1 LKYSPA
7 AQPSESPGGP
17 TRTVGVG
24 HRQIRRP
31 PVAKTRETPA
41 ARTKLAGSKRR
52 FGHAEARSRGIQQ
65 FANVHRRAYSPLD
78 REFYRGTPIF
88 NYVGLKTMKSIAV
101 ILAAAVLAG
110 CATRANDVAPAYVS
124 PLTYDRFSCDQ
135 LRDEATR
142 VSSRAIAATGA
153 QNRRATNDAVAT
165 GVTLILF
172 WPAVFLVRG
181 DGAQA
186 AELARLKGEMD
197 AIEQASTGKGCGIE
211 FNREPQTYATPVPE
225 PV

>member
-1 LKYSPA
+1 
-7 AQPSESPGGP
+7 
-17 TRTVGVG
+17 
-24 HRQIRRP
+24 
-31 PVAKTRETPA
+31 
-41 ARTKLAGSKRR
+41 
-52 FGHAEARSRGIQQ
+52 
-65 FANVHRRAYSPLD
+65 
-78 REFYRGTPIF
+78 
-88 NYVGLKTMKSIAV
+88 MKSLAV
-101 ILAAAVLAG
+101 ILAAAILAG
-110 CATRANDVAPAYVS
+110 CATRASDVAPAYVS

-153 QNRRATNDAVAT
+153 QNQRAKNDAVAT

-197 AIEQASTGKGCGIE
+197 AIEQVSTRKDCGIE
-211 FNREPQTYATPVPE
+211 FDREPQTYATPVPE
-225 PV
+225 PA